1 MRPTVEVRAGG
12 GVVLRDGCVLLVHRA
27 HYDDWTFPKGKLEQG
42 ETWQEA
48 ARRELEEETG
58 LQAELGAEVGRTH
71 YRDASGRAKEVRYYL
86 AASDGEPVA
95 RNEVDEVR
103 FVPLAQAAALLTYPR
118 DRELVRLLGA
128 QR

>member
-1 MRPTVEVRAGG
+1 MRPTSEVRAGG

-48 ARRELEEETG
+48 ALRELEEETG
-58 LQAELGAEVGRTH
+58 LQAELGAEVGRTR

-103 FVPLAQAAALLTYPR
+103 FVPLAQAAVLLTYAR
-118 DRELVRLLGA
+118 DRELAVRLGE
-128 QR
+128 RP